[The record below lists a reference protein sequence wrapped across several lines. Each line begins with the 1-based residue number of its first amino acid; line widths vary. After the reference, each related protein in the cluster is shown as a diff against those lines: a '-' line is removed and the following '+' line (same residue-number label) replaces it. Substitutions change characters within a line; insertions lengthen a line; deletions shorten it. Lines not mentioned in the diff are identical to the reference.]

1 MKVRPV
7 EANVSIASHHSC
19 LLGEG
24 PVWNAA
30 LSQLIWV
37 DIVKGEIHEL
47 SVKTGSMRTIPV
59 NQMIGSLAI
68 CKNGNYIA
76 ALKKGLAFVDRE
88 NGEVKMIEDPLNL
101 NEEIRFNDG
110 KCDPAGRFWAG
121 TMSMTD
127 TKEIGEVYMFD
138 KDLHPKLKI
147 SKTTISNG
155 MAWSR
160 ENDRFY
166 FIDTPTMTV
175 TAYDYNNS
183 NGDISNPKIVI
194 RVAMEDGS
202 PDGMTIDNEGML
214 WIAHWDGWQVTR
226 WNPFTG
232 EKLLQIP
239 MPVARPTCCTFGG
252 DDLTDLYISSSKEG
266 LSDDELNQQPD
277 AGKLFVVRNSGYMGM
292 PTVEFGQ

>member
-1 MKVRPV
+1 MKVRTL

-30 LSQLIWV
+30 LSQIIWV
-37 DIVKGEIHEL
+37 DIINGEIHEL
-47 SVKTGSMRTIPV
+47 SVKNGSMKTIPV

-76 ALKKGLAFVDRE
+76 ALKKGLAFVDRA

-101 NEEIRFNDG
+101 KEEIRFNDG
-110 KCDPAGRFWAG
+110 KCDPAGRFWVG
-121 TMSMTD
+121 TMSMSD
-127 TKEIGEVYMFD
+127 IKGIGEVYMLN
-138 KDLHPKLKI
+138 KELHPKLKI

-160 ENDRFY
+160 ENDSFY

-175 TAYDYNNS
+175 TAYDYNNL

-194 RVAMEDGS
+194 RVPQEDGS

-226 WNPFTG
+226 WNPVTG

-239 MPVARPTCCTFGG
+239 MPVSRPTCCTFGG
-252 DDLTDLYISSSKEG
+252 DDLTDLYISSAKEG

-277 AGKLFVVRNSGYMGM
+277 AGKLFVVRNCGYTGM
-292 PTVEFGQ
+292 PTVEFVQ